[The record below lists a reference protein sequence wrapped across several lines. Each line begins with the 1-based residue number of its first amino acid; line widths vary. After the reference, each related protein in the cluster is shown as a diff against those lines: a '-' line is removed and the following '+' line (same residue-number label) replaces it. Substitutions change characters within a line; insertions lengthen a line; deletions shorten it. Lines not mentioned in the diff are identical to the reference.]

1 MFPKIIHYC
10 WFGRKPLPKLAL
22 KCIASWEKFLPDFEI
37 KEWNEDNFDV
47 NQIPYTAQAYN
58 CKKYAFVSDYA
69 RFKIL
74 HEYGGLYFDTDVE
87 ILQSLTK
94 ILETVPFM
102 ACERDYSDTRPSATK
117 LNSGITVAPG
127 LGLAAQAGNPIYKEI
142 LNLYNK
148 LSFADQGA
156 INLTTVVTYTT
167 NILIDHGLQN
177 IPGIQV
183 VEGIT
188 IYPKRFFCPLSA
200 DKKNLQMEKDTV
212 AIHHY
217 AASWVDPPKKSWVSK
232 IWTFFHL
239 PNTGI
244 RKKILTII
252 SGFRNS

>member
-1 MFPKIIHYC
+1 MFPKVIHYC

-22 KCIASWEKFLPDFEI
+22 KCIASWKKFLPDFEI

-74 HEYGGLYFDTDVE
+74 YENGGLYFDTDVE
-87 ILQSLTK
+87 ILQPLNK

-102 ACERDYSDTRPSATK
+102 ACERDFDDPRPSATK

-127 LGLAAQAGNPIYKEI
+127 LGLAAPAGNLIYKEI
-142 LNLYNK
+142 LNLYRK
-148 LSFADQGA
+148 LSFVDQGM

-177 IPGIQV
+177 MPGIQV
-183 VEGIT
+183 VKGIT

-200 DKKNLQMEKDTV
+200 DKSILQIEKETV
-212 AIHHY
+212 SIHHY
-217 AASWVDPPKKSWVSK
+217 AASWVEPPPKSWTSK
-232 IWTFFHL
+232 IWNFFHL
-239 PNTGI
+239 PNTNI
-244 RKKILTII
+244 RKKLLTMIKGRRD
-252 SGFRNS
+252 S